1 MGKRFTASGAIWTRF
16 ACILATWLVGMCGPS
31 LAATSLP
38 QVSADTPIRAN
49 ALSKAEFDAIVA
61 EANVVVSAPRTG
73 ADIPLPAA
81 WKTLNREK
89 MFAMLTMP
97 GFGSIPEEARGVLI
111 DQAAT
116 WDLLTFTRPS
126 DAVELWRRLL
136 PFANLP
142 PKYLS
147 GTRIDLDATWSPNSV
162 AMAEVIDCFP
172 SIVWNVQGDPLV
184 VVSVKNAAWQWS
196 NSIGW
201 DGMRRCLPE
210 AGMFS
215 SDLPP
220 NSVIAQAGKILVQKF
235 SNELLQDGCT
245 RSGADSCV
253 VLLQALYGLDPN
265 NPELPDVIK
274 HMEPS
279 YALDRPIPMPSPPP
293 PSTGKLTREGALP
306 AREEILHRTFF
317 LTMKLPALLQH
328 PEAWPAG
335 ELDKTVV
342 QAMALA
348 LDLHRLEYMSAT
360 HLTES
365 RYFADPWQW
374 ITPVQQERVADA
386 MAKAGVAYAMQHG
399 CEIGSDGFS
408 EGTPD
413 FWKAFVVENIALN
426 HGDCGRPASL
436 YLAQL
441 VQAPEAERARL
452 MQPLRPAAAAL
463 MTQGEVR
470 DHALYQVA
478 DACHAK
484 KNTTTDPFDLC
495 AGIAS
500 RDAAKLAQIK
510 AQAAEVAAHM
520 PKVDP
525 LACDRSTIVAAAKA
539 LHFTTQEDFW
549 AGTNSSCRK
558 DPSNTHQ
565 AIVALTYRAGE
576 ETTGKAQNDTDGVYD
591 LDVVSIDLATNAV
604 LAHTHQPQ
612 AISSDGVVFDS
623 LTIDT
628 ARYILAPGQRA
639 FGIRIDHSAQ
649 CYQCAYSFTEL
660 TLYLADGHQLKEI
673 LSINADVTR
682 STPTD
687 ACPNAVSNS
696 KTNVSI
702 GKGTSHGPADI
713 VLSTTTSTDAN
724 SEDGQPKECSS
735 TSSNTNT
742 IHFDGV
748 RYPWVKEDM

>member
-1 MGKRFTASGAIWTRF
+1 MGKRFTASGAICAWF
-16 ACILATWLVGMCGPS
+16 ACISAMWLVGMCGPL
-31 LAATSLP
+31 LAATPPLQINANTP
-38 QVSADTPIRAN
+38 LRAD

-61 EANVVVSAPRTG
+61 EANAVVSAPRTG

-81 WKTLNREK
+81 WKALNREK

-97 GFGSIPEEARGVLI
+97 DFGSIPERARDVLI

-136 PFANLP
+136 PSANLP

-147 GTRIDLDATWSPNSV
+147 PTRIDLDATWSPTSV
-162 AMAEVIDCFP
+162 AMAEVVDCFP
-172 SIVWNVQGDPLV
+172 TIVWNAQGDPLV
-184 VVSVKNAAWQWS
+184 LTSVKNAAWQWS

-201 DGMRRCLPE
+201 DGMSRCLPE

-220 NSVIAQAGKILVQKF
+220 KSVIAQAGKILIQKL
-235 SNELLQDGCT
+235 SDEVLQDGCT

-265 NPELPDVIK
+265 SSKLPDVIK

-279 YALDRPIPMPSPPP
+279 YALDTPISMPSRPT
-293 PSTGKLTREGALP
+293 PSTGRLTREEVLP

-317 LTMKLPALLQH
+317 LTMKLPVLLKH

-342 QAMALA
+342 QAVALA
-348 LDLHRLEYMSAT
+348 LELHRLEYMSAS
-360 HLTES
+360 HLTEN
-365 RYFADPWQW
+365 RYFANPWQW
-374 ITPVQQERVADA
+374 ITPMQQERVADA
-386 MAKAGVAYAMQHG
+386 MAKAGVAYAMRHG
-399 CEIGSDGFS
+399 CEIGSDSFS

-413 FWKAFVVENIALN
+413 FWKAFVVENIVLN
-426 HGDCGRPASL
+426 HGDCGRSPSL
-436 YLAQL
+436 DLAQL
-441 VQAPEAERARL
+441 VQATDAERARL
-452 MQPLRPAAAAL
+452 MQPLKPAAAAL

-470 DHALYQVA
+470 DHALDLVA

-484 KNTTTDPFDLC
+484 KNTAADPFELC

-510 AQAAEVAAHM
+510 AKAAEVAAHM

-549 AGTNSSCRK
+549 EGTHSNCRK
-558 DPSNTHQ
+558 DPSNTSQ

-576 ETTGKAQNDTDGVYD
+576 ETTGKAQENTDGDYD
-591 LDVVSIDLATNAV
+591 LDIVSIDLATNTI
-604 LAHTHQPQ
+604 LAHTHQSQ
-612 AISSDGVVFDS
+612 AIPSDAVMFDS

-639 FGIRIDHSAQ
+639 FGIRIDHGAH

-660 TLYLADGHQLKEI
+660 TLYLVDGQQLKEI
-673 LSINADVTR
+673 LSINADVQR
-682 STPTD
+682 SADTD
-687 ACPNAVSNS
+687 ACPNAVSSS
-696 KTNVSI
+696 KTKVSI
-702 GKGTSHGPADI
+702 GKGTSHGLADI
-713 VLSTTTSTDAN
+713 VLSTSTSVDAN
-724 SEDGQPKECSS
+724 SEDGQPKKCSS
-735 TSSNTNT
+735 TSSKTST

-748 RYPWVKEDM
+748 RYPWVKEDT